1 MEETNGY
8 YRKQKL
14 KEIGW
19 RTLKRE
25 NYHNSSMGCSNVGV
39 SKRKSYWELHL
50 DNVIEEYQECHGG
63 TASHHGQSMLE
74 KTLRNTEK
82 DSP

>member
-50 DNVIEEYQECHGG
+50 DKNVMVGQ
-63 TASHHGQSMLE
+63 HHTM
-74 KTLRNTEK
+74 
-82 DSP
+82 DSQC